1 MFSKLSVLV
10 SKHMLPAWSKMSPW
24 KFTGVSTGCEAV
36 LDCRA
41 EGRRELPGYPAAE
54 LHLLWKATWCWVSV
68 PDSSHHPPHLAP
80 LFHLDQTQKG
90 PKPHLTC
97 RLWDDIGL
105 QLWGETRDTNRWSVR
120 KQVTEEPPH
129 HPIPVAQ
136 EPLPWAVLPAFL
148 WPVISCT
155 QAGRRQPQVPYLWL
169 ERTVP
174 PRPAPRGPAP
184 RGWNWCSSAAGP
196 PAHREGVGALAP
208 QEPVQAPPG
217 LEAKQA

>member
-1 MFSKLSVLV
+1 MEIYRCFYQLRGCFGLQGRGAQSCPGTQRPSFTFSGA
-10 SKHMLPAWSKMSPW
+10 PI
-24 KFTGVSTGCEAV
+24 
-36 LDCRA
+36 
-41 EGRRELPGYPAAE
+41 
-54 LHLLWKATWCWVSV
+54 WCWVSV
-68 PDSSHHPPHLAP
+68 PDSSRHPPHLAP

-90 PKPHLTC
+90 PKPRLTC

-120 KQVTEEPPH
+120 RQVTEEPPH
-129 HPIPVAQ
+129 HPTPVAQ

-155 QAGRRQPQVPYLWL
+155 QAGRRQPRVPHLWL
-169 ERTVP
+169 EKTVP

-208 QEPVQAPPG
+208 PGASPSAPGP
-217 LEAKQA
+217 